1 MSEFEFIECTA
12 ADHVATITLNRPRIG
27 NGLSV
32 AMCKEIN
39 SALTRCEAD
48 NSIRVVVLK
57 GNGKNFCV
65 GADLTDT
72 QATEKPTDEHILE
85 DHAPNLHCI
94 RNSKKVYICAMQ
106 GAAAG
111 IGSAYALVCD
121 MTIMADSAYIY
132 QAFLPIGM
140 VPDGGATWLL
150 GRHLGYKRAFKM
162 IIEGTKL
169 GASQC
174 LDWGLATDVVAANEL
189 DSHTQQLAKTLANK
203 APLAMAAAKQLLN
216 GVFESSYGDTMIA
229 EARQQRL
236 MHESA
241 DCKEGVSAFLEKR
254 SPVFHGR

>member
-1 MSEFEFIECTA
+1 MSEFEFIEFATE
-12 ADHVATITLNRPRIG
+12 DHVATITFNRPRIG
-27 NGLSV
+27 NGLSI
-32 AMCKEIN
+32 AMLKEFN
-39 SALTRCEAD
+39 SALTECESND
-48 NSIRVVVLK
+48 SVRVVVIK

-65 GADLTDT
+65 GADLTDKE
-72 QATEKPTDEHILE
+72 ATVKTAEEHILT

-111 IGSAYALVCD
+111 IGSAYAMVCD
-121 MTIMADSAYIY
+121 MTIMADNAYIY

-169 GASQC
+169 SADKC
-174 LDWGLATDVVAANEL
+174 LEWGLATDVVATIEL
-189 DSHTQQLAKTLANK
+189 DNHTRELASTVASK

-216 GVFESSYGDTMIA
+216 GVFDSSYEETVIA

-236 MHESA
+236 MHEST
-241 DCKEGVSAFLEKR
+241 DCKEGVTAFLEKR
-254 SPVFHGR
+254 PAIFKGE

>member
-1 MSEFEFIECTA
+1 MSEFEFIEFA
-12 ADHVATITLNRPRIG
+12 AENHVASITFNRPRIG
-27 NGLSV
+27 NGLSI
-32 AMCKEIN
+32 AMLKEFN
-39 SALTRCEAD
+39 AALTECESND
-48 NSIRVVVLK
+48 SIRVVVLK

-65 GADLTDT
+65 GADLTDVE
-72 QATEKPTDEHILE
+72 ATEKTAEEHILT

-121 MTIMADSAYIY
+121 MTIMADNAYIY

-169 GASQC
+169 GADQC
-174 LDWGLATDVVAANEL
+174 LEWGLASDVVAADEL
-189 DSHTQQLAKTLANK
+189 DNHTRQLASTVASK
-203 APLAMAAAKQLLN
+203 APLAVAAAKHLLN
-216 GVFESSYGDTMIA
+216 GVFDSSYEETVIA

-241 DCKEGVSAFLEKR
+241 DCKEGVAAFLEKR
-254 SPVFHGR
+254 SPVFLGK

>member
-1 MSEFEFIECTA
+1 MSEYQFIEFAA
-12 ADHVATITLNRPRIG
+12 ADHVASITFNRPLKG
-27 NGLSV
+27 NGLSL
-32 AMCKEIN
+32 ALLKEFN
-39 SALTRCEAD
+39 SALTQCESD
-48 NSIRVVVLK
+48 DSIRVVVLK

-65 GADLTDT
+65 GADLTDV
-72 QATEKPTDEHILE
+72 QAAEKPTDEHILE

-121 MTIMADSAYIY
+121 MTIMADNAYIY

-169 GASQC
+169 GAEQC
-174 LDWGLATDVVAANEL
+174 LDWGLASDVVAADKL
-189 DSHTQQLAKTLANK
+189 DDHTRQLAATIAGK
-203 APLAMAAAKQLLN
+203 APLAAAATKQLLN
-216 GVFESSYGDTMIA
+216 GVFDSSYGDTVIA
-229 EARQQRL
+229 EARQQRR
-236 MHESA
+236 MHETA
-241 DCKEGVSAFLEKR
+241 DCKEGVAAFLERR
-254 SPVFHGR
+254 SPVFRGE

>member
-1 MSEFEFIECTA
+1 MSEYEFIEFAT
-12 ADHVATITLNRPRIG
+12 ADHVATITLNRPRKG
-27 NGLSV
+27 NGLSI
-32 AMCKEIN
+32 ALLKEFN
-39 SALTRCEAD
+39 SALTQCESEE
-48 NSIRVVVLK
+48 SIRVVVLK

-65 GADLTDT
+65 GADLTDV

-94 RNSKKVYICAMQ
+94 RNSKKIYICAMQ

-121 MTIMADSAYIY
+121 MTVMADNAYIY

-169 GASQC
+169 GADQC
-174 LDWGLATDVVAANEL
+174 LEWGLASDVVPANEL
-189 DSHTQQLAKTLANK
+189 DEYTRQLASNLAGK

-216 GVFESSYGDTMIA
+216 GVFDASYGDTVIA
-229 EARQQRL
+229 EARQQRM

-254 SPVFHGR
+254 TPVFRGE

>member
-1 MSEFEFIECTA
+1 MSEYEFIEFSA
-12 ADHVATITLNRPRIG
+12 ADYVATITLNRPRIG

-32 AMCKEIN
+32 AMCKELY
-39 SALTRCEAD
+39 SALTRCESD
-48 NSIRVVVLK
+48 DSIRVVVLN

-65 GADLTDT
+65 GADLTDA
-72 QATEKPTDEHILE
+72 QATVRPTDEHILE
-85 DHAPNLHCI
+85 DHAPNLHAI
-94 RNSKKVYICAMQ
+94 RNSKKVYVCSMQ

-121 MTIMADSAYIY
+121 MTIMADNAYIY

-174 LDWGLATDVVAANEL
+174 LDWGLATDVVAADEL
-189 DSHTQQLAKTLANK
+189 ESHTQQLARNLYKRQ
-203 APLAMAAAKQLLN
+203 PLAMAAAKQLLN
-216 GVFESSYGDTMIA
+216 GVFDSSYGDTVIA

-254 SPVFHGR
+254 PAVFRGK